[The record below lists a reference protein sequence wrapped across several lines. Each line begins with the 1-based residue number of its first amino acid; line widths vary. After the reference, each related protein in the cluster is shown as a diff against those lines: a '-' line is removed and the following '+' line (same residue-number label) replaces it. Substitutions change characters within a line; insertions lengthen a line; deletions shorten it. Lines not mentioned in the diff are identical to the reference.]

1 MIDFKVPKSKNCV
14 IIDTKK
20 WVQNSSQIL
29 TVHRMS
35 GRDIPTYIAE
45 VLCANI
51 ERECLQGAVKEGDKV
66 LLTRVAS
73 EVAQYRAFEVE
84 VGDKR
89 YYDVPV
95 MQVLGVFR
103 DGISFSSLDMLFD
116 KILIKRIED
125 TTAGKLQLPDNNTM
139 IGEVIKVGTCR
150 FDKDWKQQKLR
161 VNTGDRVLIRDNVT
175 TEITLNGETYYATE
189 EGMVV
194 GVFEGNDYSLNSL
207 RLLNDSIIFDSYVA
221 ENVLGSSLL
230 TPNMNYENE
239 DITDIYNRDLFK
251 VLASDKSLTKLQKD
265 DIIIV
270 DRSVTNYVYIGTDKY
285 FMLSGMDYIEAK
297 VN

>member
-1 MIDFKVPKSKNCV
+1 M
-14 IIDTKK
+14 
-20 WVQNSSQIL
+20 
-29 TVHRMS
+29 
-35 GRDIPTYIAE
+35 
-45 VLCANI
+45 
-51 ERECLQGAVKEGDKV
+51 
-66 LLTRVAS
+66 
-73 EVAQYRAFEVE
+73 
-84 VGDKR
+84 
-89 YYDVPV
+89 
-95 MQVLGVFR
+95 
-103 DGISFSSLDMLFD
+103 
-116 KILIKRIED
+116 
-125 TTAGKLQLPDNNTM
+125 
-139 IGEVIKVGTCR
+139 
-150 FDKDWKQQKLR
+150 
-161 VNTGDRVLIRDNVT
+161 IRDNVT

-189 EGMVV
+189 ESMVV

-230 TPNMNYENE
+230 TPSMNYENE

-251 VLASDKSLTKLQKD
+251 VLASDKSLTKLQRD